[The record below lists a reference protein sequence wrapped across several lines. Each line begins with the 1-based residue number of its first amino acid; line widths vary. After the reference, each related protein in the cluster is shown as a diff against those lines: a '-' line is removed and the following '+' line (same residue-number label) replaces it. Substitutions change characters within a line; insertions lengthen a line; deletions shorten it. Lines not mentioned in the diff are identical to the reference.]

1 MVDTRRV
8 ADDKRRSVVRFRFGD
23 SVKELLFV
31 RTHSALRDVNV
42 AVTHS
47 HHAEVFLLRSLAAR
61 GEFRDR
67 AGRSRFTCLSAGVGV
82 NFGIYDEYVDVFA
95 LSENVIESAVTDVLS
110 PTVAAEDPDGLLDYA
125 IERILNGFEYFF
137 KFALVVLNRRI
148 ERNFEGFLNFF
159 GDFRAFFIGKPFL
172 ERVADSSAETEFESP
187 FHKFAEATA
196 SLSVSEVEA
205 VTEFGVVFKQRV

>member
-1 MVDTRRV
+1 M
-8 ADDKRRSVVRFRFGD
+8 S
-23 SVKELLFV
+23 
-31 RTHSALRDVNV
+31 DVNV

-95 LSENVIESAVTDVLS
+95 LSENVIESAVTDVVS

-159 GDFRAFFIGKPFL
+159 GDFRALFIGKPT
-172 ERVADSSAETEFESP
+172 RPSSRALSISSP
-187 FHKFAEATA
+187 RRPR
-196 SLSVSEVEA
+196 L
-205 VTEFGVVFKQRV
+205 